1 MIILD
6 LANDG
11 LIEKSELDLTNWL
24 AKLEDQYLLDEN
36 WLLAYEVAVK
46 KWIGTD
52 HTYVDGVPYFK
63 QLLKHKISFYDPNRQ
78 IKPIDYID
86 KEVIEADTETEYEN
100 TQTEVAEVNQVELF
114 PDITYDFN
122 EGDDTEE
129 FNHDFD
135 DQDDL
140 DIDYLNYQ

>member
-1 MIILD
+1 MQL
-6 LANDG
+6 NNMVSVGG
-11 LIEKSELDLTNWL
+11 L
-24 AKLEDQYLLDEN
+24 
-36 WLLAYEVAVK
+36 
-46 KWIGTD
+46 
-52 HTYVDGVPYFK
+52 P
-63 QLLKHKISFYDPNRQ
+63 FYDPTRQ

-100 TQTEVAEVNQVELF
+100 TQAESAQVNQVELF